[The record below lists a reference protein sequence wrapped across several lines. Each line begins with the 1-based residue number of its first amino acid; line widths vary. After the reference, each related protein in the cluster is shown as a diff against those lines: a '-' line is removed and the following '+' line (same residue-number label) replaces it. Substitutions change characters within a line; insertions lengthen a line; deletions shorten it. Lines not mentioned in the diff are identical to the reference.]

1 MKFVY
6 NNGIHSI
13 SNESYHASEGV
24 SRSQLMDLSRTPA
37 HFYHKHLNPNYVKPA
52 TPPAFLLGSMVH
64 TMTLEPHLF
73 NHEYMIK
80 PELAPMPPALRL
92 KDVGRTQF
100 EVNKYERDTIA
111 IANEKLM
118 ADFQLMSAN
127 KQVITNSTYEQ
138 ASAMRDAVWS
148 DSTAQELVNSGLVE
162 RSIYFEDKATGIQM
176 KARPDIMVGPIGIDL
191 KTTVDG
197 SPRAFSHS
205 ASNYGY
211 YEQAAFCHKAMAS
224 IGVEM
229 EGFIFVCVEKTEP
242 YCISIHELDAEAIDY
257 GIELVDDLM
266 LKLKD
271 CLNSNA
277 WPSYPLQEL
286 SVPGWAK

>member
-1 MKFVY
+1 
-6 NNGIHSI
+6 
-13 SNESYHASEGV
+13 
-24 SRSQLMDLSRTPA
+24 
-37 HFYHKHLNPNYVKPA
+37 
-52 TPPAFLLGSMVH
+52 MVH

-127 KQVITNSTYEQ
+127 KQVITNSMYEQ

-162 RSIYFEDKATGIQM
+162 RSIYFTHEATGIQC
-176 KARPDIMVGPIGIDL
+176 KVRPDVLIGGMAIDL
-191 KTTVDG
+191 KTTNDG
-197 SPRAFSHS
+197 SLLEFQRS
-205 ASNYGY
+205 ASKYHY
-211 YEQAAFCHKAMAS
+211 YLQMGMISEAMKS
-224 IGVEM
+224 IGTDM
-229 EGFIFVCVEKTEP
+229 TEGLFVCVEKMDP
-242 YCISIHELDAEAIDY
+242 YLVSIYDLDAEAIEY
-257 GIELVDDLM
+257 GAEMFNELM
-266 LKLKD
+266 FTLKD
-271 CLNSNA
+271 CLNSNT
-277 WPSYPLQEL
+277 WPSYEMKTI